1 MRFKN
6 KVAAVLLAAT
16 LIPSAVFA
24 KGSTIITLGSDLRES
39 QKSEMLREMN
49 ADENTEI
56 IEVTNKEEYQ
66 YLGDIL
72 TSKEI
77 GNKALSAAKI
87 NFKDKGYGLEIN
99 LSPNIR
105 IVTAEAIKNALNT
118 VGVEDAEIYVTA
130 PGKVSG
136 TAALTGIL
144 KAYEA
149 NTGKNLSE
157 DLKKVANEELVVQTK
172 LSEEVGDD
180 KANDIIYQI
189 KDAMAENMPKN
200 ESEVRNIIQNVTN
213 NYNINLTESQENK
226 LVSLFNNMK
235 NADVDW
241 NRVADTAKK
250 YKDKA
255 GAFLNSPEGEK
266 AVEDTKNILEKIIDF
281 IVSLFK

>member
-1 MRFKN
+1 MKFKN
-6 KVAAVLLAAT
+6 KISAVLLAAT

-24 KGSTIITLGSDLRES
+24 KGSTIVTLGSDLKES
-39 QKSEMLREMN
+39 QRSEMLREMN
-49 ADENTEI
+49 AENDDKI

-66 YLGDIL
+66 YLGDVL

-77 GNKALSAAKI
+77 GNRALSAAKI
-87 NFKDKGYGLEIN
+87 TFQDKDYGLDIK

-105 IVTAEAIKNALNT
+105 VVTAEAIKNALNT
-118 VGVEDAEIYVTA
+118 VGVEDADIYVTA

-144 KAYEA
+144 KAYEEE
-149 NTGKNLSE
+149 TGKKLSE
-157 DLKKVANEELVVQTK
+157 DIKKVANEEVVVQTK

-189 KDAMAENMPKN
+189 KDAMAENMPQN
-200 ESEVRNIIQNVTN
+200 ETEVRNIINNVTN
-213 NYNINLTESQENK
+213 NYNITLTDGQKDK

-255 GAFLNSPEGEK
+255 GKFLNSPEGEK
-266 AVEDTKNILEKIIDF
+266 AVADTKNILEKIIDF

>member
-6 KVAAVLLAAT
+6 KITAALLALAM
-16 LIPSAVFA
+16 IPSFVFA
-24 KGSTIITLGSDLRES
+24 KSETIVTLGSDLKES

-49 ADENTEI
+49 ADENAEI
-56 IEVTNKEEYQ
+56 IEVTNKEEYK
-66 YLGDIL
+66 YLGDVL

-77 GNKALSAAKI
+77 GNKALSAAKVI
-87 NFKDKGYGLEIN
+87 FKDNGYGLEIN

-105 IVTAEAIKNALNT
+105 VVTAEAIKNALNT

-180 KANDIIYQI
+180 EANDIIYQI

-200 ESEVRNIIQNVTN
+200 EKEVRNIIQHVAN
-213 NYNINLTESQENK
+213 NYNITLTESQETK

-241 NRVADTAKK
+241 NRVANTAKK

-266 AVEDTKNILEKIIDF
+266 AVKDTKNIIEKIIDF